1 MEWRI
6 NAQAKS
12 SYKHHLMPV
21 RNLNRGSVKVLK
33 QRIFNFMISFFIIAL
48 LSTSITNTAFAATS
62 TTPSAAPVAQSSF
75 TGSTVAAPTKPAV
88 ATNAP
93 VGVTAG
99 QVIITSGT
107 FTASNL
113 NKQIRALVRG
123 DNFYSGDTLITGPN
137 SKAQV
142 RYTDG
147 TVLALDPDSQFKVI
161 EYHYQQAG
169 AKDKNFATLVKGG
182 FRALTGLISKHDPT
196 AYQVDTSVAA
206 IAVRGTSFGA
216 SLKGG
221 QLFIGVWKGKI
232 VVENQAG
239 EIILGEGQNYS
250 YATVTAAD
258 SSPVG
263 LLSEPNALAG
273 RCIQTP
279 G

>member
-1 MEWRI
+1 M
-6 NAQAKS
+6 
-12 SYKHHLMPV
+12 
-21 RNLNRGSVKVLK
+21 LK
-33 QRIFNFMISFFIIAL
+33 QRIFNFIISFFIIAL

-62 TTPSAAPVAQSSF
+62 TTLSATPVALASSAASA
-75 TGSTVAAPTKPAV
+75 GSPATSAPAKPAA
-88 ATNAP
+88 ATTASSP
-93 VGVTAG
+93 VTAG

-113 NKQIRALVRG
+113 NKQIRTLVRG

-182 FRALTGLISKHDPT
+182 FRALTGLISKHDPN

-263 LLSEPNALAG
+263 LLSEPDALAG